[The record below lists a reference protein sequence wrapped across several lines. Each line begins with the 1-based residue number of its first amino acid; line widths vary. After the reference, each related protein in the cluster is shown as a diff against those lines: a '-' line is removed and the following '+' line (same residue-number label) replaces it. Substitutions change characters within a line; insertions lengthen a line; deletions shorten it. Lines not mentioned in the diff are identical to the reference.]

1 MACVAFGSAT
11 QEDPIGVAG
20 GLNLYGYT
28 GGDPINF
35 SDPFGLCP
43 VGLPGVIA
51 WLRGCRHVAMDRAAS
66 EVIRQAIALIPRT
79 TQECRELA
87 ETAGRLH
94 SEGRIGLYKG
104 GDARDNAYTHGGKG
118 GNIDVNVAEID
129 TDSTRVRFMALSST

>member
-1 MACVAFGSAT
+1 
-11 QEDPIGVAG
+11 
-20 GLNLYGYT
+20 
-28 GGDPINF
+28 
-35 SDPFGLCP
+35 
-43 VGLPGVIA
+43 
-51 WLRGCRHVAMDRAAS
+51 MDRAAS

-129 TDSTRVRFMALSST
+129 TDSTRVRELSKTITHETYHHLNHAANEQPAFDAAQRCDPVNPARESAP